1 MSVSDLEQ
9 YLDQL
14 GRAHGFTKEEL
25 EANRAGVIHP
35 SQLARAR
42 RGSVSG
48 PVFWALFV
56 TAILVGGLGG
66 AWAFVDGS
74 SAPLSRVDRNA
85 LIAILLATALGATT
99 FAAIGVTSVRRSARR
114 REAFRTGAVTVVE
127 GLVAKG
133 GVRGNASTFWLDL
146 GGKRFFV
153 GRHTWQLV
161 THGAT
166 YRGYVI
172 AGQMVTFEPV
182 R

>member
-1 MSVSDLEQ
+1 MSDLAQ
-9 YLDQL
+9 YLEQL

-35 SQLARAR
+35 SQLARSQ
-42 RGSVSG
+42 RGAVRG
-48 PVFWALFV
+48 PVLWSLFV
-56 TAILVGGLGG
+56 AAILLGGLGG
-66 AWAFVDGS
+66 AYAFVDGS
-74 SAPLSRVDRNA
+74 SSPLSRVDRNA
-85 LIAILLATALGATT
+85 LIAILGATGLGGVL
-99 FAAIGVTSVRRSARR
+99 FAWAGISSVRRAARH